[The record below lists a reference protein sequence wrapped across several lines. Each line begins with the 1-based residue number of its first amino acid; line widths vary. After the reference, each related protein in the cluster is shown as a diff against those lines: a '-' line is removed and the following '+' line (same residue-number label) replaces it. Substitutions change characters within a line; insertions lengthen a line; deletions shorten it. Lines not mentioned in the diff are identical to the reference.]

1 MNNGK
6 ALSWDWAE
14 SSIIET
20 ELQQKTRE
28 IAIDMGADP
37 VSPGTG
43 AALRMLAAACG
54 AKAVI
59 EIGTGAGVSGLYFL
73 QGMTAGGVL
82 TGIDSEAEYLKY
94 AKQAFQSYKIAAG
107 QCRLINGHALKVLP
121 RMAKAAY
128 DIILLDADEREIPA
142 YINHAVPM
150 LRPGGMLV
158 IPHATWNDQVGD
170 PARREAPTVAM
181 RTAINGLLNDE
192 RFITNILTCGDG
204 LAVAVLR

>member
-14 SSIIET
+14 SSVHET

-43 AALRMLAAACG
+43 AALRMLAAARG

-73 QGMTAGGVL
+73 QGMTTGGVL

-94 AKQAFQSYKIAAG
+94 AKQAFQAQGISSG
-107 QCRLINGHALKVLP
+107 QCRLINGHALNVLP

-142 YINHAVPM
+142 YIEHTIPM

-158 IPHATWNDQVGD
+158 IPHVTWNDQVGD

-181 RTAINGLLNDE
+181 RMTINGLLNDE